1 MATNKGRLPVNAE
14 HLKPRSR
21 ITEDGR
27 LVVAGNV
34 LVRCAVCGVN
44 PAAAQ
49 ISATADNARLLCA
62 EDSLSTCS
70 LCRGRWEIACL
81 IDAQNIMPETV
92 HLHSLYASVEGEL
105 ARADEAK
112 AEREAR
118 RRGASLEGLACE
130 CGAPAP
136 ANANPVYWYCSVCH
150 SANSQ
155 HADGDRAVST
165 EQPFGS
171 ERERAIG
178 LAIDRPAR
186 KVSAKVPRV
195 TVPNDDDGIP
205 F

>member
-27 LVVAGNV
+27 LEVKGSVV
-34 LVRCAVCGVN
+34 VRCAVCGVN

-49 ISATADNARLLCA
+49 ISATAENARKLCA
-62 EDSLSTCS
+62 EGSLSTCS
-70 LCRGRWEIACL
+70 LCGGRWEIACL

-92 HLHSLYASVEGEL
+92 PLHSLFASVEGEL
-105 ARADEAK
+105 ARADEAR

-118 RRGASLEGLACE
+118 RRGCSVEGLTCE

-136 ANANPVYWYCSVCH
+136 ANAHRDYWYCSVCG

-155 HADGDRAVST
+155 HDDGDRAVSK
-165 EQPFGS
+165 EQPFGV
-171 ERERAIG
+171 ERERARG

-186 KVSAKVPRV
+186 KVSGKVPRV
-195 TVPNDDDGIP
+195 TMPSDDGIP

>member
-1 MATNKGRLPVNAE
+1 MNKGRLPVNAE

-27 LVVAGNV
+27 LEVKGGV

-49 ISATADNARLLCA
+49 ISATAENARKLCA
-62 EDSLSTCS
+62 EGSLSTCS
-70 LCRGRWEIACL
+70 LCGGRWEIACL

-92 HLHSLYASVEGEL
+92 HLHSLYASAEGER
-105 ARADEAK
+105 ARLDETR
-112 AEREAR
+112 AELEAR
-118 RRGASLEGLACE
+118 RRGTSLEGMTCE

-136 ANANPVYWYCSVCH
+136 ANAHKDYWYCSACH

-155 HADGDRAVST
+155 HSDGDRAIST

-178 LAIDRPAR
+178 MAIDRPAR
-186 KVSAKVPRV
+186 KVSGKVPRV